1 MDISA
6 SLSAQLVRNTR
17 TQQTPPPC
25 TETCSHRWHS
35 PALCVPR
42 FGFSVHIFVNL
53 PDTGPRLRPQGGRR
67 DTEEA
72 HVAGQGDGGC
82 LCRKCMD
89 VTIL

>member
-17 TQQTPPPC
+17 MQQTPPPC

-42 FGFSVHIFVNL
+42 FGFLFTFLLIFLTQALDQGLREAEETQRKRTWQARETAGASVESAW
-53 PDTGPRLRPQGGRR
+53 T
-67 DTEEA
+67 
-72 HVAGQGDGGC
+72 
-82 LCRKCMD
+82 
-89 VTIL
+89 